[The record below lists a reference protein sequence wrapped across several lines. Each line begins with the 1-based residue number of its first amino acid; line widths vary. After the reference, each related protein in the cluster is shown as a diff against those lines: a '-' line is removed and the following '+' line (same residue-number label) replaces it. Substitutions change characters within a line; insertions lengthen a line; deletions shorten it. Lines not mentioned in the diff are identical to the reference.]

1 MRSSFPFV
9 VLGLLACSGS
19 DWGSDEEPSKPV
31 ATVVETIK
39 AGPGTVSLKISTSA
53 VVESEAY
60 ADLIPPMSGVVV
72 SIEFDEGD
80 AVTKGDVL
88 AVLDNVALDAGR
100 TRAVDEVGRLEAQLN
115 ELEALKSRGA
125 VSDREVEDVRYQLRT
140 ARVSA
145 NEAVRSHGQTRIT
158 APFDG
163 VVAARNVRLGELA
176 GTGTPAFSVVDA
188 SKLRVVTSL
197 PERDL
202 DRVAMGQRARLTSSY
217 NEEAAAWASVIRI
230 APVVDPTTGT
240 FRVTL
245 GMEQG
250 PSLLRPGQFVS
261 VDLEVERF
269 EDILVIPKAAVT
281 YDLGQ
286 AFAHVVED
294 VEETDEEEAH
304 QIVRR
309 TALSLG
315 VSDTKNVQ
323 IVEGLVGGEDVVIL
337 GQHHLRE
344 GARVRTNIGEEAP
357 GPKGDDG

>member
-1 MRSSFPFV
+1 MRSAFRFV
-9 VLGLLACSGS
+9 MLGLLGCSGT
-19 DWGSDEEPSKPV
+19 DWGSDEETSEPA
-31 ATVVETIK
+31 ATMVETRI
-39 AGPGTVSLKISTSA
+39 AGPGTVLLKISTSA

-60 ADLIPPMSGVVV
+60 ADLIPPTSGVVV
-72 SIEFDEGD
+72 SIAFDEGD
-80 AVTKGDVL
+80 AVVKGDVL

-100 TRAVDEVGRLEAQLN
+100 TRAEDEVGRLEAQLD
-115 ELEALKSRGA
+115 ELEDLRNRGA

-145 NEAVRSHGQTRIT
+145 HEAVRTHGQTRIT

-202 DRVAMGQRARLTSSY
+202 NRVVVGQRAHLASSY
-217 NEEAAAWASVIRI
+217 NEEATAWASVVRI
-230 APVVDPTTGT
+230 APVVDPSTGT

-245 GMEQG
+245 GVEQG
-250 PSLLRPGQFVS
+250 PTLLRPGQFVS

-269 EDILVIPKAAVT
+269 EGILVIPKGAVT

-294 VEETDEEEAH
+294 VAATDEEEAH

-309 TALSLG
+309 IALSLG
-315 VSDTKNVQ
+315 VSDTQNVQ
-323 IVEGLVGGEDVVIL
+323 IVEGLVGGEDVVVL

-344 GARVRTNIGEEAP
+344 GARVRMNTVEDAP
-357 GPKGDDG
+357 DPEGDEG